1 MKRFF
6 KTLLVA
12 LVLVP
17 ALCLVT
23 ACGGGNNGGQTGGG
37 GNGGGD
43 NGGGN
48 GGGTVVEETLQQK
61 YDAFYTALGK
71 LAQKGS
77 YTASAVM
84 EMGATITPTTQ
95 TLTDGEWVDDEEQP
109 DPQTETMQKGKT
121 VQTLNAE
128 TGEFASNSYTWV
140 DQAAEAELG
149 RGVGE
154 EEQAGEEEE
163 FVPHWELN
171 ASDGEYIVKTT
182 DEEPAYIYYFDG
194 EAQYVSEDHA
204 AHAYAL
210 ASSDYVATLKALIF
224 SSNLEEEVAGLQ
236 AIPQFLMMELAGS
249 MGGDASAD
257 VACTPTANITKDG
270 DVYSLSIVL
279 NFVATEKVV
288 EEEEGNQQEVSLT
301 PEDELEVGAE
311 ETEEPAV
318 LAQGD
323 IRLAITYTA
332 DDITAF
338 SLVVRLVNT
347 EVEEDEETKMII
359 AQEMK
364 IEMSA
369 EVTYEYTASE
379 MPEDLDLEE
388 LEPEAASV
396 YPAFYLDGKRV
407 NGCSVEFNQ
416 DVTDVITGR
425 FEEVEDDFELE
436 NAHIDGWYYD
446 AACTQK
452 VGETDTFNFKSWETP
467 ILYARSAADEGY
479 AIVIEKTGLVPP
491 AAMVGVMT
499 VASSIVGGEMEF
511 PLDDDGFYL
520 AEEPDIYVYAIT
532 ETLNYDS
539 ALEADMIEKVTIDGV
554 EYTEPITELEDSHT
568 YEVKIY
574 LTMDAMMS
582 GGGDAGK

>member
-23 ACGGGNNGGQTGGG
+23 ACGGGNNGGSTGGG
-37 GNGGGD
+37 GNGGGG
-43 NGGGN
+43 NG

-77 YTASAVM
+77 YTASATQY
-84 EMGATITPTTQ
+84 MGETQTITTQ
-95 TLTDGEWVDDEEQP
+95 HLEEDEWVDDEEQA
-109 DPQTETMQKGKT
+109 DPQTQGQKNKT
-121 VQTLNAE
+121 VQTVNAE
-128 TGEFASNSYTWV
+128 TGEMVINYYYWV
-140 DQAAEAELG
+140 AEEEPAEIG
-149 RGVGE
+149 RGVGD
-154 EEQAGEEEE
+154 EEQADEEEE
-163 FVPHWELN
+163 FVPHWEL
-171 ASDGEYIVKTT
+171 AVGGGEYIVKTD
-182 DEEPAYIYYFDG
+182 DEEPTYIYIDG
-194 EAQYVSEDHA
+194 NNAEYVSSDHA
-204 AHAYAL
+204 AKAYAL
-210 ASSDYVATLKALIF
+210 ANSDYVTTLKALIF
-224 SSNLEEEVAGLQ
+224 SSNLEEEVAALG
-236 AIPQFLMMELAGS
+236 AIPQYLMMEMAADL
-249 MGGDASAD
+249 GDVD

-318 LAQGD
+318 LMQGS
-323 IRLAITYTA
+323 IALSVAYTA

-338 SLVVRLVNT
+338 SLVVSLVNT
-347 EVEEDEETKMII
+347 EVEEEEETKTIT
-359 AQEMK
+359 AQEMR
-364 IEMSA
+364 IEMAA

-388 LEPEAASV
+388 LEPEAAYVYVSFYVDGESV
-396 YPAFYLDGKRV
+396 ND
-407 NGCSVEFNQ
+407 CSVEFNQ
-416 DVTDVITGR
+416 DATDEVLGR
-425 FEEVEDDFELE
+425 FEEVEDNFELE

-452 VGETDTFNFKSWETP
+452 VGEEDTFNFKSWETP
-467 ILYARSAADEGY
+467 ILYAKVAADEGY
-479 AIVIEKTGLVPP
+479 FLVIEKMGFVMPE
-491 AAMVGVMT
+491 AMVGVMK
-499 VASSIVGGEMEF
+499 VAASITGEA
-511 PLDDDGFYL
+511 LLSDIDADGFFVAMGPSYDVYVVEEGSIDYDAYL
-520 AEEPDIYVYAIT
+520 ENENVVKIT
-532 ETLNYDS
+532 VN
-539 ALEADMIEKVTIDGV
+539 GV
-554 EYTEPITELEDSHT
+554 EYTEPISEIEDGHT
-568 YEVKIY
+568 YEVKVY
-574 LTMDAMMS
+574 YDMNAMMS

>member
-23 ACGGGNNGGQTGGG
+23 ACGGGNNGGSTGGG
-37 GNGGGD
+37 GNGGGG
-43 NGGGN
+43 NG

-77 YTASAVM
+77 YTASATQY
-84 EMGATITPTTQ
+84 MGSTQTVTTQ
-95 TLTDGEWVDDEEQP
+95 HLEEDEWVDDEEQA
-109 DPQTETMQKGKT
+109 DPQTQTAMSGKT
-121 VQTLNAE
+121 VQTVNAE
-128 TGEFASNSYTWV
+128 TGEMVINYYYWV
-140 DQAAEAELG
+140 EEEEPAVIG
-149 RGVGE
+149 RGVGD
-154 EEQAGEEEE
+154 EEQADEEEE
-163 FVPHWELN
+163 FVPHWEL
-171 ASDGEYIVKTT
+171 AVGEGEYIVKTD
-182 DEEPAYIYYFDG
+182 DEEPAYIYIDG
-194 EAQYVSEDHA
+194 NNAEYVSPDHA

-210 ASSDYVATLKALIF
+210 ANSDYVSTLKGLIF
-224 SSNLEEEVAGLQ
+224 SSNLEEEVAELG
-236 AIPQFLMMELAGS
+236 AIPQYLMMEMAAELGS
-249 MGGDASAD
+249 VD

-288 EEEEGNQQEVSLT
+288 EEEEGNQQEVLIS
-301 PEDELEVGAE
+301 PEDDLEVGAE
-311 ETEEPAV
+311 EDAEPAV
-318 LAQGD
+318 LMQGS
-323 IRLAITYTA
+323 ITLAITYTA

-338 SLVVRLVNT
+338 SLVVSLVNT
-347 EVEEDEETKMII
+347 EVEEEEETKTIT
-359 AQEMK
+359 AQEMR
-364 IEMSA
+364 IEMTA

-388 LEPEAASV
+388 LEPEAARV
-396 YPAFYLDGKRV
+396 YPEFYLDGERV

-452 VGETDTFNFKSWETP
+452 VGETDTFNYKSWETP
-467 ILYARSAADEGY
+467 VLYAKIAADEGY
-479 AIVIEKTGLVPP
+479 ALVIEKTGFVIP
-491 AAMVGVMT
+491 AAMVGVMK
-499 VASSIVGGEMEF
+499 VAASITGEALLSNIDAE
-511 PLDDDGFYL
+511 GFYVVM
-520 AEEPDIYVYAIT
+520 EPYYDVYAVEEGSIDYDDYLENENVVKIT
-532 ETLNYDS
+532 VN
-539 ALEADMIEKVTIDGV
+539 GV
-554 EYTEPITELEDSHT
+554 EYTESISELEDGKT
-568 YEVKIY
+568 YEVKVY
-574 LTMDAMMS
+574 YDMNAMMN
-582 GGGDAGK
+582 GGATK